1 MPCHYGTRLLW
12 EHEAESMGIAFGRT
26 GTTRRSGRCKKNT
39 KAARYLIP
47 EQLQTAHFLLNTTSD
62 DIRWL
67 YELDGRRH
75 HREVLD
81 AFTAD
86 EESQGPGL
94 SNISL
99 PLS

>member
-1 MPCHYGTRLLW
+1 
-12 EHEAESMGIAFGRT
+12 MGIAFGRT
-26 GTTRRSGRCKKNT
+26 GRNKNT

-47 EQLQTAHFLLNTTSD
+47 EQLHTARFLLNTKSN
-62 DIRWL
+62 DICWL

-75 HREVLD
+75 HLEILD

-86 EESQGPGL
+86 GESQGPGL

>member
-1 MPCHYGTRLLW
+1 MD
-12 EHEAESMGIAFGRT
+12 IAFGRT
-26 GTTRRSGRCKKNT
+26 GTRCRPGRSKKTT

-47 EQLQTAHFLLNTTSD
+47 GQLQTARFLLNTKSD
-62 DIRWL
+62 DICWL
-67 YELDGRRH
+67 YDLDGRRH

-86 EESQGPGL
+86 GEPQGSGL